1 MQDSRHQEMEL
12 KSFHLESIK
21 LYIIQQYADIFDQ
34 MIQTYQNTFIPI
46 SLSLIAIIILIWTL
60 WVPLQVKEMQ
70 QQLNTIKLIGEII
83 TMNDIRNN

>member
-1 MQDSRHQEMEL
+1 MEL